1 MGVDFGRSISSF
13 CVCGIALQ
21 SLHLC
26 RRIAFGVRLGRVRR
40 PIGLRPHHDE
50 SSYIKTR
57 EMAFCCQFAVYYA
70 FVLCMQKESKDR
82 SFRCGTKHA
91 GVDSSRAY

>member
-1 MGVDFGRSISSF
+1 MVIS
-13 CVCGIALQ
+13 
-21 SLHLC
+21 
-26 RRIAFGVRLGRVRR
+26 RAFLIIDKASCSVRR